1 MIRRLAGLDA
11 GPAVLLALAV
21 VLVVGAVTT
30 SVPALSSAGLILAC
44 VALVAAIA
52 VLVQG
57 LWQSRT
63 QTDWS
68 HTFTTPAQ
76 PRGVD
81 TRLGRLAGDVRAA
94 STGDADAGRRLHAV
108 LSALAV
114 DQLRLRRGL
123 SLADDPDAARA
134 ALGPDLTAYLTQP
147 PPSRLP
153 GDRLEAF
160 TTTLEEL

>member
-1 MIRRLAGLDA
+1 MIRNLADLDA
-11 GPAVLLALAV
+11 GRKLVLALAL
-21 VLVVGAVTT
+21 VLAVGAVTV
-30 SVPALSSAGLILAC
+30 SVPVLSSAGLLLAC
-44 VALVAAIA
+44 VALVVALAT
-52 VLVQG
+52 LVQG

-68 HTFTTPAQ
+68 HTFTAPSQ

-94 STGDADAGRRLHAV
+94 SAGDADAGRRLHAA
-108 LSALAV
+108 LSLLAV

-123 SLADDPDAARA
+123 SLADDPDAAHA

>member
-1 MIRRLAGLDA
+1 MSRLPSGLD
-11 GPAVLLALAV
+11 PARGLVLVLVVVLL
-21 VLVVGAVTT
+21 VGAVTVG
-30 SVPALSSAGLILAC
+30 VPVLSSAGLLVAC
-44 VALVAAIA
+44 VALVAAVA

-57 LWQSRT
+57 LWQSRG

-68 HTFTTPAQ
+68 HSFAPVAQ

-81 TRLGRLAGDVRAA
+81 ARITRLAGDVRAA
-94 STGDADAGRRLHAV
+94 AAGDSEAGRRLHAAV
-108 LSALAV
+108 SLLAT
-114 DQLRLRRGL
+114 DQLRLRRGV

-153 GDRLEAF
+153 GERLEAF